1 LYRPDGKLN
10 ILRAFEYFIGA
21 IVLGVFICFCIEL
34 SDISA
39 PVGEVF
45 KGFLPSKTVFV
56 SAGLVPNRPFCIH
69 SALIRLNSL
78 YESCAI
84 LGGTLMPHSIY
95 LGSGIVQARLRDFDI
110 KADIYHEPTRDSES
124 IEELKYRPSLRAI
137 RSCMSYTISEL
148 CITLFVVAVFVN
160 SAILIVAA
168 ASLSEDAD
176 DADLFGMYDLFRSS
190 ISQAAATILAVALLF
205 SGTSTGVLA
214 TLAGQ
219 LVMEGAMH
227 LRINP
232 FVRRLVT
239 RLIAVIPG
247 MIIAAAEGR
256 NGLAAALNGCNVVLS
271 LALIF
276 LTAPLLWY
284 TSREKYMTVLAGDE
298 HDATLTVH
306 QDVASRGD
314 TEQLAATSVSMAN
327 SRTNTVVA
335 FLVWV
340 LIAFLNVALLVLLG
354 LGLGDD

>member
-1 LYRPDGKLN
+1 M
-10 ILRAFEYFIGA
+10 
-21 IVLGVFICFCIEL
+21 
-34 SDISA
+34 
-39 PVGEVF
+39 
-45 KGFLPSKTVFV
+45 SK
-56 SAGLVPNRPFCIH
+56 
-69 SALIRLNSL
+69 SL

-95 LGSGIVQARLRDFDI
+95 LGSGIVQARLRDFDT
-110 KADIYHEPTRDSES
+110 KAELYHEPSSNSDPVVDEV
-124 IEELKYRPSLRAI
+124 KYRPSLRAI
-137 RSCMSYTISEL
+137 QSCMSYTIAEL

-168 ASLSEDAD
+168 TSLTEAAD
-176 DADLFGMYDLFRSS
+176 DADLFGMYDLFRTS

-205 SGTSTGVLA
+205 SGTSAGVLA

-227 LRINP
+227 WRINP
-232 FVRRLVT
+232 FLRRLVT
-239 RLIAVIPG
+239 RLFAVIPG

-284 TSREKYMTVLAGDE
+284 TCRDKYMTVLATEE
-298 HDATLTVH
+298 HHSTVTIARRTDNAPDVEQRDA
-306 QDVASRGD
+306 SG
-314 TEQLAATSVSMAN
+314 VSMAN
-327 SRTNTVVA
+327 SKVNMVA
-335 FLVWV
+335 AIATWA
-340 LIAFLNVALLVLLG
+340 LIAFLNVTLLVLLG